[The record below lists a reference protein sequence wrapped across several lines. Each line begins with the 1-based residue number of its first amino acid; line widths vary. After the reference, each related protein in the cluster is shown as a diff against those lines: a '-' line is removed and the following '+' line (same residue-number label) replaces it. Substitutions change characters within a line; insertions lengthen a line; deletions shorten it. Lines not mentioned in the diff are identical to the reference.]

1 MRVKVVIYTAL
12 ILFSAFSAVT
22 VYQLKFPSYFP
33 KPVYDLK
40 NNPLSASKIELGRV
54 LFYDPI
60 LSKDNTISCASC
72 HSSYTAFAHTDHA
85 LSHGIAD
92 SIGTRNAPALMNLA
106 WHNAF
111 MWDGAVNHLDVQA
124 LAPITHPKEMGEK
137 IENVVRK
144 LQGSLLYRKLFY
156 KAYNDSTVTGEKVLK
171 ALSQFQLTFISASSK
186 YDKVKLKKTAFT
198 SQEQNGYTLFLKNC
212 NVCHAEPLFSTYQFA
227 NNGLPV
233 DTSLNDR
240 GRWNITKNKHDSL
253 LFKIPSLRNISYTYP
268 YMHDGRFTKLNQ
280 VINHYTKGIV
290 QSPTLSNALKTP
302 IQLSP
307 NEKTDLIA
315 FLLTLNDSA
324 FVFDP
329 KFGFPKEI
337 LLNREGNKN

>member
-1 MRVKVVIYTAL
+1 MVYTAL
-12 ILFSAFSAVT
+12 ILFSAFSVVT
-22 VYQLKFPSYFP
+22 VYQLKFPAYFP

-54 LFYDPI
+54 LFYDPL
-60 LSKDNTISCASC
+60 LSRDNTISCASC
-72 HSSYTAFAHTDHA
+72 HSSYNAFAHTDHA

-106 WHNAF
+106 WHNTF

-137 IENVVRK
+137 IENVVRQ
-144 LQGSLLYRKLFY
+144 LQSSLLYRKLFY
-156 KAYNDSTVTGEKVLK
+156 KAYNDSIVTGEKVLK
-171 ALSQFQLTFISASSK
+171 ALSQFQLTLISSNSK
-186 YDKVKLKKTAFT
+186 YDKVKQKKAAFT

-240 GRWNITKNKHDSL
+240 GRWTITRNKHDSL

-280 VINHYTKGIV
+280 VLNHYTKGIV
-290 QSPTLSNALKTP
+290 QSPTLSDALKTP
-302 IQLSP
+302 IQLST

-337 LLNREGNKN
+337 LLQREGNKK